1 MAIAYHAVA
10 QRARLTETRAP
21 APFIIKDK
29 KSKEQRETGQQQSDD
44 FKTFQYTAK
53 ENIFL
58 FIF

>member
-1 MAIAYHAVA
+1 MTIAYNAVA

-29 KSKEQRETGQQQSDD
+29 KSKEQRETGQQQCDD

>member
-1 MAIAYHAVA
+1 MTIAYHVVA

-21 APFIIKDK
+21 APFIIKR
-29 KSKEQRETGQQQSDD
+29 KEQRETGQQQSDD
-44 FKTFQYTAK
+44 FKTFQCTAK